1 MIRQQYSVG
10 HCRNENYM
18 SYESIEQS
26 EYSAAQTFL
35 YQFVAPAGTYN
46 WTNAPLAIT
55 ATIDSVATTFLHPRG
70 GISHNDPT
78 MSVQADRGNLEITV
92 SHRNPIIRVH
102 REFPPPGDT
111 SVTVWR
117 QNEVNGEVFQIWSG
131 TVVETPI
138 KDSIGTIRCQH
149 IAALVA
155 GSEGLSEKWAP
166 TCPFMTYQHPCP
178 AQIANHS
185 TAVTVVAVDTENFT
199 VQVTGITQLDGG
211 FNAGVFALVNG
222 DKRMILDH
230 TGDTLTLLQN
240 FPASSLKVG
249 DSATLI
255 DGDDHL
261 YQTCRDKFGGET
273 DNGAAF
279 GGNHLQANQNPHAI
293 GRINV

>member
-1 MIRQQYSVG
+1 
-10 HCRNENYM
+10 M
-18 SYESIEQS
+18 SYPTIEVS

-35 YQFVAPAGTYN
+35 YQFVGPSGTRN
-46 WTNAPLAIT
+46 WTNAPESIT
-55 ATIDSVATTFLHPRG
+55 ATIDSVSTQFLHPRG

-78 MSVQADRGNLEITV
+78 MSTQADRGNLEIIV
-92 SHRNPIIRVH
+92 SHRSPIIRAH

-117 QNEVNGEVFQIWSG
+117 QNTVGGAVFQIWSG
-131 TVVETPI
+131 IVVETPI
-138 KDSIGTIRCQH
+138 NGSMGIIRCQH
-149 IAALVA
+149 VAALVA

-166 TCPFMTYQHPCP
+166 TCPFMTYSHPCP

-185 TAVTVVAVDTENFT
+185 TAVVVTAIDTENFT
-199 VQVTGITQLDGG
+199 VTVTGITQINGWFD
-211 FNAGVFALVNG
+211 AGVFAVANG

-230 TGDTLTLLQN
+230 TGGVLTLFQN

-261 YQTCRDKFGGET
+261 YQTCRDKFGAET

-279 GGNHLQANQNPHAI
+279 GGNHLQANSNPHAI
-293 GRINV
+293 GRINVS